1 MDIKVRPGG
10 LRLKFETHA
19 QPFLGPKF
27 GCKILHFTV
36 QYRSERAACAASGFS
51 RAKTLAENF
60 NCQFGNPDGALIL
73 PFSDKLHSQQPLQ
86 DPLWAQGVR
95 NNGRPQCWRDT
106 TQSERLADLSDGS
119 PWSQGDFLFPSP
131 LADPRRS
138 RNPTMPINSM
148 KPANDGTYWFTG

>member
-10 LRLKFETHA
+10 LRLKFEPHA

-60 NCQFGNPDGALIL
+60 NCQFGTLTGRSFFPSRTSCIHNNPRRTLFGRRACGTTDDRNAGATQHNRNALRICL
-73 PFSDKLHSQQPLQ
+73 TDHPGRKATSCFRLPLQ
-86 DPLWAQGVR
+86 IREDLAI
-95 NNGRPQCWRDT
+95 PQC
-106 TQSERLADLSDGS
+106 Q
-119 PWSQGDFLFPSP
+119 
-131 LADPRRS
+131 
-138 RNPTMPINSM
+138 
-148 KPANDGTYWFTG
+148 